1 MEIYG
6 YNSNGDL
13 DNEPYIAQSYE
24 KTQKRNC
31 EITKIISNYN
41 ACYPKNHIICVILIM
56 EDLDNV
62 NAIVIH
68 QLNFLKICVNI
79 KCILIKL
86 SKNQYIF

>member
-41 ACYPKNHIICVILIM
+41 GCYPKNHIICVILI
-56 EDLDNV
+56 
-62 NAIVIH
+62 
-68 QLNFLKICVNI
+68 
-79 KCILIKL
+79 
-86 SKNQYIF
+86 

>member
-41 ACYPKNHIICVILIM
+41 GCYPKKPHYMCYTYNGRSRQC
-56 EDLDNV
+56 
-62 NAIVIH
+62 
-68 QLNFLKICVNI
+68 
-79 KCILIKL
+79 KCYSTSSIELFKDMC
-86 SKNQYIF
+86 KY